1 MRESGDTK
9 AVPPAI
15 RASRRQASVAF
26 VLITLGIDAFGVGV
40 VIPVIP
46 ELVRRLSGQAIGSAS
61 IWVAVLVSAYAFAQF
76 LAAPV
81 LGGLSDRFGRRPVI
95 LMSVIGICVNYILLA
110 VAPSLG
116 WILVGRLLAGATA
129 ANTSAST
136 AYIADVTPPEL
147 RAQRFGLI
155 GATFGLGF
163 VLDPAIGGAVGFY
176 WLRGPFVL
184 SAVMAG
190 LNALYGIFV
199 LPESLPRELRRPF
212 DWRRANPIGSIG
224 GLARDGF
231 IARLA
236 GAWSGLWFGIS
247 VLQRVFVLYTTLR
260 FHWTPI
266 ENGAALA
273 FVGLSQAVVQG
284 LLVKRVVN
292 RLGEARAAM
301 IGCGLDAL
309 AFLIFA
315 IAPASWVLFPA
326 ILIQAAG
333 SIAPAAIRA
342 MLSARVGPTR
352 QGEMQGALSSVE
364 GLTQIAAPLIAGGLF
379 SLCSTATAT
388 VYFPGAPLLLATV
401 MYTGSLLFVA
411 SATRFLK
418 TAADAAP
425 IPAERNPI

>member
-1 MRESGDTK
+1 
-9 AVPPAI
+9 
-15 RASRRQASVAF
+15 
-26 VLITLGIDAFGVGV
+26 
-40 VIPVIP
+40 
-46 ELVRRLSGQAIGSAS
+46 
-61 IWVAVLVSAYAFAQF
+61 
-76 LAAPV
+76 
-81 LGGLSDRFGRRPVI
+81 
-95 LMSVIGICVNYILLA
+95 
-110 VAPSLG
+110 
-116 WILVGRLLAGATA
+116 
-129 ANTSAST
+129 
-136 AYIADVTPPEL
+136 
-147 RAQRFGLI
+147 
-155 GATFGLGF
+155 
-163 VLDPAIGGAVGFY
+163 
-176 WLRGPFVL
+176 
-184 SAVMAG
+184 
-190 LNALYGIFV
+190 
-199 LPESLPRELRRPF
+199 
-212 DWRRANPIGSIG
+212 
-224 GLARDGF
+224 
-231 IARLA
+231 
-236 GAWSGLWFGIS
+236 